1 MFKRQGAQALGIDQ
15 LRQAREM
22 VPEAKQGQMLQ
33 DAINRANLSA
43 SQVEKV
49 FSQAA
54 QIAKSLGLK

>member
-1 MFKRQGAQALGIDQ
+1 MGIDQ
-15 LRQAREM
+15 LRRAREM

-33 DAINRANLSA
+33 DAINQANLSA